1 MSNKE
6 QLRNQINTIEDAK
19 DRLERIGN
27 DVKSQSDEINMMSQ
41 WLDEV
46 QGNLENL
53 IKVIPD
59 KFIESNPLTRIYTRE
74 RQGKIEFLSSM
85 LMITKDVFDNLPD
98 DADNDFIITFQIER
112 TKYDSKEVQ

>member
-59 KFIESNPLTRIYTRE
+59 KFIESNPLTKIYTRDN
-74 RQGKIEFLSSM
+74 QDKMKFLSSM
-85 LMITKDVFDNLPD
+85 LMITQDIFDKWTEDYNY
-98 DADNDFIITFQIER
+98 NFKITFHYER
-112 TKYDSKEVQ
+112 IYK